1 MGIRLKWTKAETP
14 RNIKK
19 KENTEGKGEGET
31 KGRRR
36 EEEGGKG
43 RRSQVQSE

>member
-1 MGIRLKWTKAETP
+1 MGMRLRWTKAETP
-14 RNIKK
+14 RNIK

-43 RRSQVQSE
+43 RRSQVQRE